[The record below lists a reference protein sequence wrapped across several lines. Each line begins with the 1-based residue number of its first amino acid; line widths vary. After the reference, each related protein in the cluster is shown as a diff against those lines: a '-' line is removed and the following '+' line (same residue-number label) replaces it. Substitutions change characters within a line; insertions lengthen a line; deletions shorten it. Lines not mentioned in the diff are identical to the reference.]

1 MRNSVSTKICEFAN
15 KDKNVFLIVG
25 DAGFGVWENYREQ
38 FPKRFL
44 NMGVAEQ
51 NMISFAAGL
60 GLSGYKVFVYNII
73 PFLLYRCYE
82 QVRND
87 ICYQRVP
94 VTLLGIGSGVTYAP
108 GGVTHYGVEDL
119 LLARTLPNMEIMSP
133 SDPLEAELCIEHAYK
148 SKNPT
153 YIRIPKSGEPVIHT
167 NAPNDISR
175 PIVVK
180 KGKDVAI
187 LFHGSVSIEV
197 VKATDGMEPSPM
209 LISVPM
215 IQPLDTSF
223 LGEILSDTVHT
234 LITVEEN
241 FKDGSLGGI
250 ISEWIT
256 KERCPYRLEKM
267 GITNE
272 FIHVIKNINGM
283 REHYGFSS
291 SDIRERIE
299 TCI

>member
-1 MRNSVSTKICEFAN
+1 MRNSVSTKICEFAK

-25 DAGFGVWENYREQ
+25 DAGFGVWEEYQAQ

-94 VTLLGIGSGVTYAP
+94 VTLLGIGSGVTYTP
-108 GGVTHYGVEDL
+108 GGVTHYGVEDV

-133 SDPLEAELCIEHAYK
+133 SDPLEAELCIEHAYN

-153 YIRIPKSGEPVIHT
+153 YIRIPKSGEPTIHT
-167 NAPNDISR
+167 DTPDDIVK
-175 PIVVK
+175 PIIVK
-180 KGKDVAI
+180 KGKGVAI

-197 VKATDGMEPSPM
+197 LKAAEGMVPSPM
-209 LISVPM
+209 LISVPL
-215 IQPLDTSF
+215 IQPLDTSS

-241 FKDGSLGGI
+241 FKDGGLGGI
-250 ISEWIT
+250 ISEWIS

-283 REHYGFSS
+283 RKHYGFTSS
-291 SDIRERIE
+291 QIRERIE
-299 TCI
+299 AYM